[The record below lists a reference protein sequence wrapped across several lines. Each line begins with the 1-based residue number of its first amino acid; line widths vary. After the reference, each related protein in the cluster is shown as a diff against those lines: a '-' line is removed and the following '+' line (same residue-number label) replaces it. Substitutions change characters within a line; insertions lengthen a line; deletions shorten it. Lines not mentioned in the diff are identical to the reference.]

1 MSAAER
7 LRSHYESLDR
17 AIGFTK
23 AADAK
28 AGPLLGLQIALAGV
42 LARQWDGLRSVFGES
57 SCLEQAVLVV
67 TFFLRLL
74 GVLEGPA
81 AVPEQTVLV
90 VMFCLYAIPAI
101 FAIVFAL
108 RVFIPVNPQTGK
120 SLIYFED
127 ITAQDFESFQ
137 AQAKAMRPMLIEH
150 QLIDQIHRVSTIAS
164 CKMRR
169 VRLAFQMSIASSIF
183 WIVLLAWISMR

>member
-1 MSAAER
+1 M
-7 LRSHYESLDR
+7 L
-17 AIGFTK
+17 I
-23 AADAK
+23 
-28 AGPLLGLQIALAGV
+28 
-42 LARQWDGLRSVFGES
+42 GES

-81 AVPEQTVLV
+81 TVREQTVLV
-90 VMFCLYAIPAI
+90 VMFSLYAILAI

-108 RVFIPVNPQTGK
+108 WVFIPVNPRTGK

-127 ITAQDFESFQ
+127 IAAQDFESFQ

-150 QLIDQIHRVSTIAS
+150 QLIDQIYRVSTIAS

-169 VRLAFQMSIASSIF
+169 VRLAFHLSIASSIF
-183 WIVLLAWISMR
+183 WIVLLAWTSMR